1 MESNSFFLQRAVAR
15 GADWHVSYPALCMA
29 SSTDP
34 VDERRKQIVVAA
46 ADDNSVRMAFFSSL
60 GAILDFQAS
69 WSEMDVA
76 TRGWLN
82 FTTRWNRWWLPDVAA
97 LASIERHANAPT
109 DVRFAAGRSSARIAP
124 GVAPSDT
131 DAFRRYL
138 DTIEQH
144 YRRDESISRT
154 LFLPDA
160 AFHIQSRSPAP

>member
-1 MESNSFFLQRAVAR
+1 MESSSFFLQRALAR

-46 ADDNSVRMAFFSSL
+46 ADDTGVRMAFSSSL

-69 WSEMDVA
+69 WDEMDGA
-76 TRGWLN
+76 TRGWLK
-82 FTTRWNRWWLPDVAA
+82 FTTRWNRWWLPEVAA
-97 LASIERHANAPT
+97 LASIERHANRPT
-109 DVRFAAGRSSARIAP
+109 DVRYAAGSGS
-124 GVAPSDT
+124 GSVAPSDT

-144 YRRDESISRT
+144 YRRDEAISRN
-154 LFLPDA
+154 LFAPDA
-160 AFHIQSRSPAP
+160 AFDIQSRALAP